1 MRANQVKGIVNDL
14 VHVSEDFN
22 PMNWVWLKEKRN
34 FDLLGKRSFGKDSL
48 AKLYEMKRNWFLER
62 IKKLKGNLS
71 DFQKAKIYIFG
82 KKEKIEVVYKNQIF
96 SNEQIYG
103 WEESESNKEFLKEM
117 RKQKREN
124 AGLD

>member
-62 IKKLKGNLS
+62 IKKLKGNLN
-71 DFQKAKIYIFG
+71 DFQKAKIHIFG